1 MKAARRAMVTGATGV
16 IGRRV
21 VPELLARG
29 YRVTAVGRTAQKRAE
44 LGSVGADAIA
54 LDILD
59 VGAATR
65 ALAGHDVLINLATHM
80 PKSTLQMLLPWAWRE
95 NDRVRRDGRERM
107 DAAMAQRARR
117 AALGL
122 PVAFRRV
129 IARPSRMIGGW
140 SWPRGSRS

>member
-1 MKAARRAMVTGATGV
+1 MKTARRAMVTGATGV

-59 VGAATR
+59 FGAATR

-95 NDRVRRDGRERM
+95 NDRVRM
-107 DAAMAQRARR
+107 DAAMAQRPRR

-122 PVAFRRV
+122 RVAFRRV